1 MSLLSKIMGVF
12 PGLNKT
18 DAPETLESVK
28 TKQGKQKPKL
38 RCWPVTHRSLDK
50 KLDQI
55 IMTQK
60 ELATKLAELTAQ
72 EGKVAKEQSDRFDAV
87 SAALKALQD
96 SINSGDAP
104 VSQEVTDNLA
114 SLSTAVQSL
123 DDAIPDAPPTP

>member
-1 MSLLSKIMGVF
+1 MK
-12 PGLNKT
+12 
-18 DAPETLESVK
+18 E
-28 TKQGKQKPKL
+28 TKQSCGLWSLFKS
-38 RCWPVTHRSLDK
+38 VTNCDLDR

-114 SLSTAVQSL
+114 SLTTAVQSL
-123 DDAIPDAPPTP
+123 DDAIPDAPPAP